1 MNNFRPIVYY
11 DLWTSNSIAA
21 GQNESTVAIDLRKIA
36 QDGTFSIKYTVT
48 GTGTCKFEYVLCDTA
63 SGTFVEP
70 SGASD
75 IASSI
80 TAASGTSGTD
90 WVSFDPIIAPF
101 MKIKCTETGS
111 SNAVVVTLKLFI
123 Q

>member
-1 MNNFRPIVYY
+1 MFNQRPVVEHK
-11 DLWTSNSIAA
+11 LWTANSIAA
-21 GQNESTVAIDLRKIA
+21 GQNESTAAIDLRQIA

-48 GTGTCKFEYVLCDTA
+48 GTGTCKFEYNLCDTKT
-63 SGTFVEP
+63 GTFIEP

-80 TAASGTSGTD
+80 TASSGTSGTD
-90 WVSFDPIIAPF
+90 WVSFSPILAPF

-111 SNAVVVTLKLFI
+111 SNAVVVTLSVFT

>member
-1 MNNFRPIVYY
+1 MFNQRPVVEHK
-11 DLWTSNSIAA
+11 LWVANSITKNT
-21 GQNESTVAIDLRKIA
+21 NESTTAVDLRQIA

-48 GTGTCKFEYVLCDTA
+48 GDGTCKFEYTVCDTID
-63 SGTFVEP
+63 GTYLEP

-80 TAASGTSGTD
+80 TSSSGTSGTD
-90 WVSFDPIIAPF
+90 WVSFSPILAPF
-101 MKIKCTETGS
+101 MKIKCTETGT
-111 SNAVVVTLKLFI
+111 SNAVVVTLSLFT